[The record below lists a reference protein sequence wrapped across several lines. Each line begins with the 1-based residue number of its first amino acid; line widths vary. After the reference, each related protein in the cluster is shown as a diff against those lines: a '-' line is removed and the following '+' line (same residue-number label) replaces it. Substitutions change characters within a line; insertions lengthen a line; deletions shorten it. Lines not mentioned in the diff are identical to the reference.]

1 MSRSKP
7 LSIGEMAF
15 ETQKAA
21 NLFIQEL
28 LNSQPL
34 KVAIPE
40 PHHSFLC
47 ALVSRHPQGAEKI
60 GPGISHFTV
69 EHAAHGTICFYLTRV
84 DGTKTDFSSGK
95 CVRGTE

>member
-1 MSRSKP
+1 MRKP
-7 LSIGEMAF
+7 LTIGKTAF
-15 ETQKAA
+15 ETRGAV
-21 NLFIQEL
+21 NLFIREL

-34 KVAIPE
+34 KVVIPE

-47 ALVSRHPQGAEKI
+47 ALVSRHPNAATKI
-60 GPGISHFTV
+60 GAGISHFTV